1 METQTM
7 NNIKKE
13 LELIEL
19 DELIEGI
26 NRFTAISRLRELTTD
41 ETNRRQLYRQEYIQR
56 MRRNLTAT
64 LDNTDIEFA
73 DEDKNGSNC

>member
-1 METQTM
+1 M

-26 NRFTAISRLRELTTD
+26 NRFTAISRLRVLTTD

>member
-1 METQTM
+1 M

-26 NRFTAISRLRELTTD
+26 NRFTVISRLRELTTD

>member
-1 METQTM
+1 M

>member
-1 METQTM
+1 M

-26 NRFTAISRLRELTTD
+26 NRFTAIPRLRELTTD

>member
-1 METQTM
+1 M
-7 NNIKKE
+7 NNIKEE

>member
-1 METQTM
+1 M
-7 NNIKKE
+7 NNIKEE

-26 NRFTAISRLRELTTD
+26 NRFTVISRLRELTTD